1 MGAGWIVF
9 KEKDSEKQLITDFS
23 CALMNWPS
31 STRAELEAITT
42 ALFATPMNAKVT
54 IIMDSA
60 AAIQAI
66 KRSQEIYKLRE
77 GLKIKNGSILWHIQR
92 LKKLKNIELHLKKIK
107 GHSNIWENDAA
118 DKLAKEGAQRGLIL
132 EFKDPWNN
140 LSKVIARWKNIRL
153 DSALRSSINRIVLG
167 YSDVKWAN
175 MKCIQKWV
183 EPKEMRN
190 KIV

>member
-1 MGAGWIVF
+1 
-9 KEKDSEKQLITDFS
+9 
-23 CALMNWPS
+23 MNWPS
-31 STRAELEAITT
+31 STKVKLGAITT
-42 ALFATPMNAKVT
+42 ALFAMLTNAKVT

-107 GHSNIWENDAA
+107 GHSNIWENDTA

-153 DSALRSSINRIVLG
+153 DSVLRSSINRIVLG
-167 YSDVKWAN
+167 YSDV
-175 MKCIQKWV
+175 
-183 EPKEMRN
+183 E
-190 KIV
+190 